1 MIKKLQ
7 VFFIV
12 LFISLSNTFSQA
24 ESNIKF
30 VDIDYIFLNSAAG
43 KIINTQIQKQSKT
56 INDKALGYR
65 KEINDEK
72 KNLINQKN
80 VLAKEEFRNKSI
92 QLEKKINGYNKIIS
106 NENNELSI
114 FRSKVKSEFSTQLKK
129 IAIFLCCILKLPWY
143 GIPFFEPRLSLCPP
157 CLQVLF
163 HQINQFLLQNKYE
176 AQVECQCLM
185 IKLNT
190 QLLNLQ
196 RVQLL

>member
-129 IAIFLCCILKLPWY
+129 ILQQYAKDNSIQMIINKEIILIGKKDLDATKD
-143 GIPFFEPRLSLCPP
+143 I
-157 CLQVLF
+157 
-163 HQINQFLLQNKYE
+163 
-176 AQVECQCLM
+176 LM
-185 IKLNT
+185 IFDNEVKVIK
-190 QLLNLQ
+190 
-196 RVQLL
+196 VQ

>member
-80 VLAKEEFRNKSI
+80 VFAKEEFRNKSI

-129 IAIFLCCILKLPWY
+129 ILQQYAKDNSIQMIINKEIILIGKKDLDATKD
-143 GIPFFEPRLSLCPP
+143 I
-157 CLQVLF
+157 
-163 HQINQFLLQNKYE
+163 
-176 AQVECQCLM
+176 LM
-185 IKLNT
+185 IFDNEVKVIK
-190 QLLNLQ
+190 
-196 RVQLL
+196 VQ